1 MGRSGKAA
9 HYQLSTNKLI
19 SRVHIRA
26 RYVPADPP
34 APSTVEIVCMGWN
47 GVKIHCQGK
56 AWDLEKDSTF
66 TSESQNAEI
75 MIDVQDARVL
85 LQWPKLGR
93 KPSTPT
99 DSDSGPDTENSPRR
113 APATNQSRS
122 PFSSPL
128 RQRHRLQSP
137 VSPSPAVNN
146 ISAARPSL
154 ILDDDLPVVPIV
166 QIYEDPQPEEGLEE
180 GVMVN
185 EATQS
190 TQLLSQPLGA
200 SLDFSQNSL
209 QSEID
214 QFSDQ
219 DEENDPIIH
228 SFGPFGANLLPRMAS
243 ITTGTTSPEQARRRV
258 DVLKETSA
266 SPQNRSS
273 SESIR
278 ATKDATEHPV
288 VNHVVNQLAYSRLSS
303 TPLST
308 IMGNIPSSLTVNSP
322 DSKENK
328 RLTLDVLKRMID
340 TTQCIGE
347 VAREGKDAA
356 GKQLES
362 EYYYVPDLDLD
373 EKRRDSVVE
382 GLRKPGLRACRK
394 QHKVCLAS
402 SSGMRNSNTNTT
414 FKQYYWRKPK

>member
-19 SRVHIRA
+19 SRVHVRA
-26 RYVPADPP
+26 RYIPADPP
-34 APSTVEIVCMGWN
+34 APSKVEVVCMGWN

-56 AWDLEKDSTF
+56 AWDLDKDSSF
-66 TSESQNAEI
+66 TSESQDADI

-99 DSDSGPDTENSPRR
+99 DTDSGLDSENSPRHV
-113 APATNQSRS
+113 PANNHSRS

-128 RQRHRLQSP
+128 RQRGRLHSP

-146 ISAARPSL
+146 ISATRPSL
-154 ILDDDLPVVPIV
+154 MLDDFPILPTV
-166 QIYEDPQPEEGLEE
+166 QVYEDPEPQEEIPDGATIA
-180 GVMVN
+180 

-190 TQLLSQPLGA
+190 TQFLSQPLGA
-200 SLDFSQNSL
+200 SLDLSPSSF
-209 QSEID
+209 QSHLD

-243 ITTGTTSPEQARRRV
+243 FTTGASPEQRRRV
-258 DVLKETSA
+258 DVLKESSA

-278 ATKDATEHPV
+278 EARDAPESPV

-303 TPLST
+303 TPLSI
-308 IMGNIPSSLTVNSP
+308 IMGNIPSSLTVDSP
-322 DSKENK
+322 GSKENK
-328 RLTLDVLKRMID
+328 LLTLEMLKRMID
-340 TTQCIGE
+340 KTQCIGE
-347 VAREGKDAA
+347 VTREGKDAA
-356 GKQLES
+356 GKPLES
-362 EYYYVPDLDLD
+362 EYYYIPDLDLD
-373 EKRRDSVVE
+373 EKRRDAVVE

-394 QHKVCLAS
+394 QHKVLLAS
-402 SSGMRNSNTNTT
+402 SRNI
-414 FKQYYWRKPK
+414 

>member
-1 MGRSGKAA
+1 
-9 HYQLSTNKLI
+9 
-19 SRVHIRA
+19 
-26 RYVPADPP
+26 
-34 APSTVEIVCMGWN
+34 MGWN

-56 AWDLEKDSTF
+56 AWDLDKDSSF
-66 TSESQNAEI
+66 TSESQDADI

-99 DSDSGPDTENSPRR
+99 DTDSGLDSENSPRHV
-113 APATNQSRS
+113 PANNHSRS

-128 RQRHRLQSP
+128 RQRGRLHSP

-146 ISAARPSL
+146 ISATRPSL
-154 ILDDDLPVVPIV
+154 MLDDFPVLPTV
-166 QIYEDPQPEEGLEE
+166 QVYEDPEPQEEISDGATIA
-180 GVMVN
+180 

-190 TQLLSQPLGA
+190 TQFLSQPLGA
-200 SLDFSQNSL
+200 SLDLSPSSF
-209 QSEID
+209 QSHLD

-243 ITTGTTSPEQARRRV
+243 FTTGASPEQRRRV
-258 DVLKETSA
+258 DVLKESSA

-278 ATKDATEHPV
+278 EARDAPESPV

-303 TPLST
+303 TPLSI
-308 IMGNIPSSLTVNSP
+308 IMGNIPSSLTVDSP
-322 DSKENK
+322 GSKENK
-328 RLTLDVLKRMID
+328 LLTLEMLKRMID
-340 TTQCIGE
+340 KTQCIGE
-347 VAREGKDAA
+347 VTREGKDAA
-356 GKQLES
+356 GKPLES
-362 EYYYVPDLDLD
+362 EYYYIPDLDLD
-373 EKRRDSVVE
+373 EKRRDAVVE

-394 QHKVCLAS
+394 QHKVLLAS
-402 SSGMRNSNTNTT
+402 SRNI
-414 FKQYYWRKPK
+414 

>member
-1 MGRSGKAA
+1 M
-9 HYQLSTNKLI
+9 
-19 SRVHIRA
+19 
-26 RYVPADPP
+26 
-34 APSTVEIVCMGWN
+34 
-47 GVKIHCQGK
+47 
-56 AWDLEKDSTF
+56 
-66 TSESQNAEI
+66 
-75 MIDVQDARVL
+75 
-85 LQWPKLGR
+85 
-93 KPSTPT
+93 
-99 DSDSGPDTENSPRR
+99 
-113 APATNQSRS
+113 
-122 PFSSPL
+122 
-128 RQRHRLQSP
+128 
-137 VSPSPAVNN
+137 
-146 ISAARPSL
+146 SAARPSL

-166 QIYEDPQPEEGLEE
+166 QVYEDPQPEEGLGE
-180 GVMVN
+180 GIIVN

-190 TQLLSQPLGA
+190 TQFLSQPLGA
-200 SLDFSQNSL
+200 SLDVSQTSL
-209 QSEID
+209 QSEVD

-243 ITTGTTSPEQARRRV
+243 ITTGTASPEQPRRRV
-258 DVLKETSA
+258 DVLRVTSA

-273 SESIR
+273 SESVR
-278 ATKDATEHPV
+278 ATKDATENPV

-328 RLTLDVLKRMID
+328 RLTLDMLKRMID
-340 TTQCIGE
+340 KTQCIGE

-394 QHKVCLAS
+394 QHKVYLTS
-402 SSGMRNSNTNTT
+402 SSDMRNSDINTI